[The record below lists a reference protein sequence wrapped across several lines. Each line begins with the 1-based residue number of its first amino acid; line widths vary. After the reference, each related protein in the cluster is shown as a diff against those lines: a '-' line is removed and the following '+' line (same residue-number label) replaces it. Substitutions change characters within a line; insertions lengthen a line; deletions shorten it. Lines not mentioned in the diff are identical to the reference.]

1 MNIPVNSNEALK
13 FARQAAGLD
22 ECTEVYESSEHFV
35 DIVARCRYALVK
47 SFECLGWDFRY
58 AVGVAVKAQTD
69 GAITNTAYA
78 IISSIQAERDRARR
92 EAESLVETLQ
102 SEMRT
107 VNWRPSDGVAC

>member
-1 MNIPVNSNEALK
+1 MNISINSNEALK

-22 ECTEVYESSEHFV
+22 ECAECLPGFGGYV
-35 DIVARCRYALVK
+35 DIVARCSHALTQ
-47 SFECLGWDFRY
+47 SFVCLGWDVEY
-58 AVGVAVKAQTD
+58 AIDVSAKARMD

-107 VNWRPSDGVAC
+107 VNWRPSDGVAA